1 MDGQEIIQLY
11 VRDIEASVLRPDK
24 ELKGFQK
31 VHLKAGDK
39 KTVYFNLV
47 ERDFS
52 FWDVETQDWK
62 LEPGFFEIL
71 IGSASN
77 KILVKEQFEIK
88 QNEKS

>member
-11 VRDIEASVLRPDK
+11 VRDIEASVPRPDK

-39 KTVYFNLV
+39 KTVHFTLV

-62 LEPGFFEIL
+62 LETGIFEIL

-88 QNEKS
+88 